1 MTNTMGGANLRTPPS
16 IFQHMINQ
24 QSVSQQPG
32 PWMHLPQVHPMS
44 MPWSMSSLQQPKLV
58 RFTGG
63 TTFEPIL
70 HQKRKLELSDIVDTR
85 QTKQFIT
92 EEKMAAH
99 FKDLHISPNYQP
111 QSPPIPST
119 SVADAQ
125 VTSSE
130 ELNMDLEVGVTNL
143 GDADVAKSGHP
154 KLILSEELK
163 RIQPEPVIPP
173 SLLSKL
179 ERPSMALVLWEP
191 PNKHLRL
198 LSSRLTSTPI
208 PSTSDSNNNSNNNN
222 NNNNESIP
230 NLNQTVQSNN
240 SLEFEPMEL

>member
-1 MTNTMGGANLRTPPS
+1 MGGANLRTPPS
-16 IFQHMINQ
+16 IFQHMMSQ
-24 QSVSQQPG
+24 QNVSQQPG
-32 PWMHLPQVHPMS
+32 PWMHLPQVPPMS

-111 QSPPIPST
+111 QSPVPST

-125 VTSSE
+125 LTSE

-143 GDADVAKSGHP
+143 VDADLSKSGQP
-154 KLILSEELK
+154 KLVLSEELK
-163 RIQPEPVIPP
+163 RLQPDPVIPP

-198 LSSRLTSTPI
+198 LSSRVTSTPI

-230 NLNQTVQSNN
+230 NLNQTVQSSN
-240 SLEFEPMEL
+240 LPVFEPMEL

>member
-1 MTNTMGGANLRTPPS
+1 MGGANLHTPPS
-16 IFQHMINQ
+16 IFQHMMSQ

-32 PWMHLPQVHPMS
+32 PWMHLPQVPPMS

-111 QSPPIPST
+111 QSPVPST
-119 SVADAQ
+119 SVAEAQ
-125 VTSSE
+125 VTPTE

-143 GDADVAKSGHP
+143 VDADLAKSGQP
-154 KLILSEELK
+154 KLVLSEELK
-163 RIQPEPVIPP
+163 RLQPEPVIPP

-198 LSSRLTSTPI
+198 LPSRVTSSPI

-222 NNNNESIP
+222 NNNESIP
-230 NLNQTVQSNN
+230 NLNQTVQSSNT
-240 SLEFEPMEL
+240 SAFEPMEL